1 MADEAIVIADHPE
14 SRRYEMTYG
23 GKLAGICEYNLVGDA
38 VMFTHTEVY
47 PGNEGKGLGSRIAR
61 YVLDDVKR
69 QGKHVIPVCPFIA
82 KYIRE
87 HAEYHPLVRDD
98 IKRAF
103 KISS

>member
-1 MADEAIVIADHPE
+1 MSGENVVVADHPE
-14 SRRYEMTYG
+14 SRRYEIAVD

-47 PGNEGKGLGSRIAR
+47 PGNEGKGLGGRLAKF
-61 YVLDDVKR
+61 VLDDAKR
-69 QGKHVIPVCPFIA
+69 QGKHVIPVCLFIA

-87 HAEYHPLVRDD
+87 HAEFRDLVRDD

-103 KISS
+103 KI